1 MGKCFVYEFEI
12 IRKNDCIQ
20 GCLEDCNCEAAFFDG
35 TNCRK
40 QRLPLRY
47 GRRANGTSNIA
58 LIKVGVPKPDTDRR
72 IVQPGSK
79 KKGRPDILII
89 CLSFTALIHFVDF
102 REETQCLGIYK
113 NECCEL
119 NESVAPRRY
128 AYEELEKMTN
138 NFKEELG
145 RGVSSTVY
153 KGLIL
158 GNQSAS
164 YRGSKRSPKAVGCS
178 ASCTFRAVR
187 RGKA

>member
-1 MGKCFVYEFEI
+1 MGICFVYEFEI
-12 IRKNDCIQ
+12 IRQRRLHK
-20 GCLEDCNCEAAFFDG
+20 GCLEDCDCEAAFFDG

-47 GRRANGTSNIA
+47 GRRDNGTSNIA

-79 KKGRPDILII
+79 KKGRTDILII
-89 CLSFTALIHFVDF
+89 CLSFTALIHF
-102 REETQCLGIYK
+102 
-113 NECCEL
+113 EL

-128 AYEELEKMTN
+128 AYEELENMTN

-145 RGVSSTVY
+145 RGASSTVY

-158 GNQSAS
+158 GSQKPVAVKRPVFSKACL
-164 YRGSKRSPKAVGCS
+164 RRKRSPEAVGCS
-178 ASCTFRAVR
+178 ASCTFSAVR